1 MLYIA
6 AIIIGILFV
15 IMFFINRSSL
25 FYEESSK
32 KEEPKLPLP
41 KAHKE
46 ETYDDLLE
54 RNE

>member
-6 AIIIGILFV
+6 TIIIGILFV

-25 FYEESSK
+25 FYEELPK

-41 KAHKE
+41 MPHKE
-46 ETYDDLLE
+46 ENYEDLIK
-54 RNE
+54 